1 MEDDFLKIYEETYPI
16 VLRYVVSKT
25 DNISNISD
33 IVQNVY
39 LNFYKVYK
47 KKNNYINN
55 YRYFIID
62 ITKKEIFKY
71 YRSKEKFKDIFSDVD
86 FSRLENFVKSSELI
100 DIDFINKYNREMVWL
115 EIEKMNLLTQK
126 ILVLHY
132 LDELSIKDVA
142 KVLSTNENTVKT
154 RIYRA
159 ISELKE
165 RIGENERSTN

>member
-1 MEDDFLKIYEETYPI
+1 MNDDFFEIYEETYPI

-33 IVQNVY
+33 IIQNVY

-55 YRYFIID
+55 SRYFIID
-62 ITKKEIFKY
+62 IAKKEIFKY
-71 YRSKEKFKDIFSDVD
+71 YHSKEKFKDIFSDVD
-86 FSRLENFVKSSELI
+86 FSKLENFVKSPEQI
-100 DIDFINKYNREMVWL
+100 DMDFINKYNREMVWS
-115 EIEKMNLLTQK
+115 EVTKMDLLTQK

-142 KVLSTNENTVKT
+142 VVLSANENTVKT

-159 ISELKE
+159 ITELKE
-165 RIGENERSTN
+165 RIGENERST